1 MVFRHMKQFAL
12 KKKIIL
18 ADIKINKKIKYKNLF
33 FFKNN
38 SSKDL
43 LKKMKIIL
51 NKNNSSKISINLK
64 NNQKKLGVYFLNLI
78 DTTLNDRL

>member
-1 MVFRHMKQFAL
+1 
-12 KKKIIL
+12 
-18 ADIKINKKIKYKNLF
+18 
-33 FFKNN
+33 
-38 SSKDL
+38 
-43 LKKMKIIL
+43 MKIIL